1 MSLYDRSP
9 KDILKGRIKLW
20 KNYGF
25 KEPTFQ
31 DILEE
36 KFKQENSGLITLD
49 LMSKYSRSFDE
60 VDYFAHCSGNE
71 IVEDLIKIGK
81 PEYGFIHYLGL
92 RPKEPNVTILCM
104 EEMLTKCLGGL
115 EKKFGKR
122 KAKRLREKFNIKTV
136 EDLNREI
143 KYKQTQKEG

>member
-9 KDILKGRIKLW
+9 KDILKGRIKFW
-20 KNYGF
+20 KTYGF

-36 KFKQENSGLITLD
+36 KFKQENNSLITLE
-49 LMSKYSRSFDE
+49 LMRKYSRSFDE
-60 VDYFAHCSGNE
+60 VDYFAHYSGNK
-71 IVEDLIKIGK
+71 IVEDLIEVGK
-81 PEYGFIHYLGL
+81 PEYGFIHYLCS

-122 KAKRLREKFNIKTV
+122 KAKLLREKFNIKTV
-136 EDLNREI
+136 ENIKDMCKNREI
-143 KYKQTQKEG
+143 K